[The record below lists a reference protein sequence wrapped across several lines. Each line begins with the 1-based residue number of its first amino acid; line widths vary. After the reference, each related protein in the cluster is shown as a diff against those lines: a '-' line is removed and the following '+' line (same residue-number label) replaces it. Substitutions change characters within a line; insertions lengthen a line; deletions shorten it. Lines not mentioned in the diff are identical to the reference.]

1 MGGYMRKK
9 IIAAIVAVAALLAAF
24 KAGTVFGAGSASP
37 GSQGDPLVTLS
48 YLNSRLEGISGD
60 TGGTSASDGGF
71 SRVSLAKGQ
80 SLILGDGSELV
91 VYSGNGTVL
100 GTTGMLSLTD
110 SQMFAA
116 GTSAVLYAHFLG
128 IGSASGVKASGN
140 MTIYVKGGYR
150 IE

>member
-1 MGGYMRKK
+1 MRKK
-9 IIAAIVAVAALLAAF
+9 IIIAVIAVALMLAVFRTGMA
-24 KAGTVFGAGSASP
+24 FGAGSAVP

-48 YLNSRLEGISGD
+48 YLESRLAGISG
-60 TGGTSASDGGF
+60 GGTSVSSSDGGF
-71 SRVSLAKGQ
+71 SRVSLTKGQ
-80 SLILGDGSELV
+80 SLVISDGGELV

-100 GTTGMLSLTD
+100 GTTGMLSLSD
-110 SQMFAA
+110 SQMFPA

-128 IGSASGVKASGN
+128 IGSASGVKASGD